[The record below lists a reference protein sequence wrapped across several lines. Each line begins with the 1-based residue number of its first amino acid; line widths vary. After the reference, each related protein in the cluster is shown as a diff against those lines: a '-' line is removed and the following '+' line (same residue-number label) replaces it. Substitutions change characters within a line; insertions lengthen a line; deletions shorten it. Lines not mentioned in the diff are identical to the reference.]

1 MNIVIK
7 DYDNFKMEQIL
18 QLYNSVG
25 WTNYTKNPSM
35 LEAAIKHSLKTLAAF
50 VEDRLVGLIR
60 VVGDGYSVI
69 YIQDIIVSPEYQ
81 RNGLG
86 KMLICELDTLYPNVY
101 QKVLLTDNQPLSIH
115 FYKRCGFALSN
126 DFHCVA
132 FVKFSS

>member
-1 MNIVIK
+1 MNIVIR

-25 WTNYTKNPSM
+25 WTNYTNNPSM
-35 LEAAIKHSLKTLAAF
+35 FEAAIKHSLKILAAF

-69 YIQDIIVSPEYQ
+69 YIQDIIVSPEHQ
-81 RNGLG
+81 RNGIG
-86 KMLICELDTLYPNVY
+86 KMLVCELDTLYPDVY
-101 QKVLLTDNQPLSIH
+101 QKVLLTDNLPHSIQ
-115 FYKRCGFALSN
+115 FYKRCGFVLSD

-132 FVKFSS
+132 FLKFSS